1 MRMAWGREKSAG
13 GLSIQPVYTY
23 VLVLLSIVAT
33 LGAQGF
39 RYEQVWTPL
48 ERHYFGA
55 YSASQIAGVVRDNGW
70 YTLLQV
76 VTRKGSRFALE
87 SDIVSAVTESGEN
100 TFALTEEAL
109 KHGAMRLEFHR
120 SYCNNSEMHAY
131 LRSWIY
137 QNQTFMDLVRPA
149 LWAGLLLF
157 FAGLL
162 PATYLDRK
170 RSIALRNGKKPSG
183 PNLVNV
189 AKPGQT
195 VQSSQEAPCST
206 TQRESPR
213 PGAGRACASGTSQ
226 ESSPECGNRSRV
238 PSEPHATG
246 ISATRATAEAGTRV
260 GARREAH
267 HEALFRIREHAY
279 HFQASQCRSSTC
291 LSSGG
296 V

>member
-13 GLSIQPVYTY
+13 GLSIQPTYTY

-76 VTRKGSRFALE
+76 VTRKGSRFALD
-87 SDIVSAVTESGEN
+87 SDVVPVVAESGEN
-100 TFALTEEAL
+100 TFALTKEAL
-109 KHGAMRLEFHR
+109 KHGAMRLEFHTT
-120 SYCNNSEMHAY
+120 YCNNSEMHAY

-149 LWAGLLLF
+149 LWAGLVLF

-170 RSIALRNGKKPSG
+170 RSIALRYGKKPSG

-189 AKPGQT
+189 EKHNPTHRFRGFGLVNGKRTMLDRLFSLHKKLPVPPRKENPPVLVPVEPAPQEPVRRAVPNAGTDRQFPWSGTRQESAQQKHAP
-195 VQSSQEAPCST
+195 SQET
-206 TQRESPR
+206 E
-213 PGAGRACASGTSQ
+213 
-226 ESSPECGNRSRV
+226 
-238 PSEPHATG
+238 
-246 ISATRATAEAGTRV
+246 
-260 GARREAH
+260 
-267 HEALFRIREHAY
+267 LEHAVKPTTRR
-279 HFQASQCRSSTC
+279 FFE
-291 LSSGG
+291 
-296 V
+296 